1 MKGIIMNNS
10 INNSPINFQA
20 KMTLYNDLAQNVRL
34 QKIAK
39 EFEAKTQ
46 KRFPQYEIGL
56 QRPEDLSHDKL
67 EIAIDRGI
75 SDDLSVRFHVLTP
88 NATEK
93 FMKLSDNQ
101 IIQKLTKLL
110 GMVKKRDN
118 VWEKFSSDV
127 RKVEK
132 KYGIEFNQETYDMMF
147 DDAIDQV
154 CLINHEKLS
163 KDTILSDFVESHHI
177 VD

>member
-10 INNSPINFQA
+10 INNSPINFHA

-56 QRPEDLSHDKL
+56 QRPGDLSHDKL

-75 SDDLSVRFHVLTP
+75 SDD
-88 NATEK
+88 
-93 FMKLSDNQ
+93 
-101 IIQKLTKLL
+101 
-110 GMVKKRDN
+110 
-118 VWEKFSSDV
+118 
-127 RKVEK
+127 
-132 KYGIEFNQETYDMMF
+132 
-147 DDAIDQV
+147 
-154 CLINHEKLS
+154 
-163 KDTILSDFVESHHI
+163 
-177 VD
+177 

>member
-1 MKGIIMNNS
+1 MKGIIINNS
-10 INNSPINFQA
+10 INNSPINFKA
-20 KMTLYNDLAQNVRL
+20 KMTLYNDLAKNVRL

-46 KRFPQYEIGL
+46 KRFPQYEIAL
-56 QRPEDLSHDKL
+56 QRPEDLSQDKL
-67 EIAIDRGI
+67 EIAMDRGI
-75 SDDLSVRFHVLTP
+75 GDDLSVRFHVLTP

-110 GMVKKRDN
+110 GIVKKRDN
-118 VWEKFSSDV
+118 VWENFSNDV
-127 RKVEK
+127 GKVER
-132 KYGIEFNQETYDMMF
+132 KYGIEFEQETYDKML
-147 DDAIDQV
+147 DDAIDQIGS
-154 CLINHEKLS
+154 INREKLS

>member
-1 MKGIIMNNS
+1 MNNS

-20 KMTLYNDLAQNVRL
+20 KMTLYNDLAQNIRL

-39 EFEAKTQ
+39 KFEAKTQ

-56 QRPEDLSHDKL
+56 QRPEDLSNDKL

-75 SDDLSVRFHVLTP
+75 SDDLSERVHVLTP

-118 VWEKFSSDV
+118 VREKFSDDV
-127 RKVEK
+127 IKLEK
-132 KYGIEFNQETYDMMF
+132 KYGIEFNDETYDMMF
-147 DDAIDQV
+147 GDAIDQV
-154 CLINHEKLS
+154 SLINHAKLS